1 MSSRMTTALKKK
13 LLIQAMADNFGIVT
27 RACKACGIDRATY
40 YHYFNKDAK
49 FKAAVEDV
57 AEICLD
63 AVEASIYAQIE
74 DKVPSSTIF
83 YLKTKGRK
91 RGYIE
96 PQHEEKDTSDMTDIM
111 KALVD
116 KLPL

>member
-13 LLIQAMADNFGIVT
+13 LLIKAMADNFGIVT
-27 RACKACGIDRATY
+27 KACQACGIDRATY

-63 AVEASIYAQIE
+63 AVEASIYEQIQ

-83 YLKTKGRK
+83 YLKTKGSR
-91 RGYIE
+91 RGYVE
-96 PQHEEKDTSDMTDIM
+96 PQQEEKDSTDMAEVL

-116 KLPL
+116 KLPK